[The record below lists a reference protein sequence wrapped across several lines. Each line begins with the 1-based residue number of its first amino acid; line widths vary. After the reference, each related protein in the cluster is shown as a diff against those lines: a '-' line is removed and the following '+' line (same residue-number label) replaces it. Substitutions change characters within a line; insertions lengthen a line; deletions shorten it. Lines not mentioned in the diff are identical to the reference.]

1 MIAEGKHKV
10 GGWNR
15 KVPRVVEHA
24 LNLFVLLWI
33 VVDGVRI
40 RSYQVRV
47 DRAEQEGNLERDCSI
62 Y

>member
-1 MIAEGKHKV
+1 MRD
-10 GGWNR
+10 WNR
-15 KVPRVVEHA
+15 QVSRVVKHA
-24 LNLFVLLWI
+24 LDLLVLLRI